1 MRPLTSPRPCCY
13 ASVQADPD
21 AIYCAECGSP
31 LVRCMAFQECRGLVG
46 DDGLC
51 SQCVDARLVIVPGA
65 TMKAPIGG
73 QVAVPFNFLNAS
85 KIDRPLFVTGLWSR
99 ERGEWRQERLG
110 WEKLDPGARAS
121 ASVTACEIEAAGLH
135 EIVLMWSIATRWK
148 MREENFVFSTR
159 VLLTIGDDSDKSGST
174 IQISSE
180 NQMNGNI
187 IQIHE
192 REQRPGEDG
201 KVIDAIDM
209 KLDRL
214 DKEER
219 DLGLRGMA
227 EGERT
232 TCGTVFEFKGFPPG
246 EVPQAGLPIV
256 TPQAM
261 LVFGRA
267 DTRRSGGESDVQLL
281 VQGEDGALDEQA
293 SQSISRRHFE
303 LYVQNDR
310 LLLHVSGGNGLLVNG
325 ALHEQDE
332 SVLLGDGDV
341 IAPLTERPD
350 ELGIRVDFR
359 REGKRISKVTLTRE
373 PASREIAA

>member
-13 ASVQADPD
+13 ASIQADPGAVFCTD
-21 AIYCAECGSP
+21 CGSP

-65 TMKAPIGG
+65 TMRAPIGG
-73 QVAVPFNFLNAS
+73 HVAVPFNFFNAS

-99 ERGEWRQERLG
+99 ERGEWRFERLG

-135 EIVLMWSIATRWK
+135 EIVIMWSIATRWK

-159 VLLTIGDDSDKSGST
+159 VLLTIGDDKDRAGST

-192 REQRPGEDG
+192 REPQPGEDG

-214 DKEER
+214 DREER
-219 DLGLRGMA
+219 ELGLRGMA
-227 EGERT
+227 GGERV
-232 TCGTVFEFKGFPPG
+232 TCGTVFDFKGFPAG
-246 EVPQAGLPIV
+246 EVPRSGLPVV
-256 TPQAM
+256 TPQGL
-261 LVFGRA
+261 LVFGRS
-267 DTRRSGGESDVQLL
+267 DSRRSGGESDVQLL
-281 VQGEDGALDEQA
+281 VYGEEGEIDEA
-293 SQSISRRHFE
+293 MSQSISRRHFE

-310 LLLHVSGGNGLLVNG
+310 LMLHVSGGNGLCVNG
-325 ALHEQDE
+325 VVHGQDE
-332 SVLLGDGDV
+332 TALLGDGDV
-341 IAPLTERPD
+341 IAPLTESPG
-350 ELGIRVDFR
+350 ELAIRVDFR
-359 REGKRISKVTLTRE
+359 REASRISKVTVTRE
-373 PASREIAA
+373 PACVEVAA

>member
-13 ASVQADPD
+13 ASVQADPN
-21 AIYCAECGSP
+21 AVYCAECGSP

-51 SQCVDARLVIVPGA
+51 GQCVDARLVIVPGA
-65 TMKAPIGG
+65 TMRAPIGG

-99 ERGEWRQERLG
+99 ERGDWRHERLG

-159 VLLTIGDDSDKSGST
+159 VLLTIGDDSDKAGST

-192 REQRPGEDG
+192 REPRPGEDG
-201 KVIDAIDM
+201 KIVDAIDM

-214 DKEER
+214 DREER
-219 DLGLRGMA
+219 ELGLRGMDA
-227 EGERT
+227 GERV
-232 TCGTVFEFKGFPPG
+232 TCGTAFEFKGFPPG

-261 LVFGRA
+261 LVFGRGEPRA
-267 DTRRSGGESDVQLL
+267 RGGETDVQLL
-281 VQGEDGALDEQA
+281 VRGEDGALDEQA

-310 LLLHVSGGNGLLVNG
+310 LVLHVSSGNGLCVNG
-325 ALHEQDE
+325 AFHEQDE
-332 SVLLGDGDV
+332 SVRLADGDT
-341 IAPLTERPD
+341 IAPLSELPD
-350 ELGIRVDFR
+350 GLGIRVDFR
-359 REGKRISKVTLTRE
+359 REGKGISKVTLTRE
-373 PASREIAA
+373 PAIRENAA